1 MATSLIDKFMEKY
14 CSDGRAYVGSLSAQS
29 DLLVVKL
36 SVPFW
41 ETKLCIFPCCW
52 LWSLIECNIEIGVGL
67 CGCGFAYFFVWKSAS
82 EPQNHATKKKK
93 CWLKEDLGQ
102 LPACNGNMVNIG
114 LGQTCLLLVFGGCN
128 FPWIC
133 LSALTFKESKNKWV
147 MRKGDVEFRFAF
159 EWIFSD
165 LFHIIPLGHEKNRHR
180 LLSSL

>member
-36 SVPFW
+36 GVQFW

-82 EPQNHATKKKK
+82 EPQNHATKKNNVGWKRS
-93 CWLKEDLGQ
+93 W
-102 LPACNGNMVNIG
+102 ASS
-114 LGQTCLLLVFGGCN
+114 LLVMGI
-128 FPWIC
+128 WSI
-133 LSALTFKESKNKWV
+133 LDWV
-147 MRKGDVEFRFAF
+147 RPVSSWSLVDTTSHGFA
-159 EWIFSD
+159 WV
-165 LFHIIPLGHEKNRHR
+165 L
-180 LLSSL
+180 